1 MGCSRRQ
8 LGSTLLGLGGTRQN
22 VPRDVAT
29 EGWRG
34 GGINAVTLVAFGY
47 RSPQE
52 TLNSSSCNLTRKLND
67 AREKS
72 LGTTWVLS
80 DMGAE
85 VRSCPWREL
94 SAPAAG
100 GSEGVGRGTHSSM
113 RWEAVRGGSCPL
125 QLQVGQRGVG
135 RGTHRSTTHE
145 WSLTIYFYQKSGSPL
160 WPEAIISLLP
170 ITFFLWIKSSFSLH
184 LSIMLR
190 EK

>member
-1 MGCSRRQ
+1 MGCSRGQ
-8 LGSTLLGLGGTRQN
+8 LGSTLLGLWGTRQN

-34 GGINAVTLVAFGY
+34 EGINAITLVAFGY

-52 TLNSSSCNLTRKLND
+52 TLNSSSCNLTRKLSE
-67 AREKS
+67 AREK
-72 LGTTWVLS
+72 VARN
-80 DMGAE
+80 DVGAE
-85 VRSCPWREL
+85 WRGCCPC
-94 SAPAAG
+94 A
-100 GSEGVGRGTHSSM
+100 
-113 RWEAVRGGSCPL
+113 GSCPL

-135 RGTHRSTTHE
+135 RGTHSSTTHK

-170 ITFFLWIKSSFSLH
+170 ITFFMNKKQFLSFTFQS
-184 LSIMLR
+184 MLR